1 MQLDILLYH
10 LLEVA
15 HHGLNFLSQ
24 LELEVG
30 FQVGK
35 VDEVVLRLSVRSL
48 KAYFQLVFY
57 HRASFLKLGLLG
69 ILLAQEVMPFNHGNH
84 LLLTRD

>member
-1 MQLDILLYH
+1 VKLDILLYY
-10 LLEVA
+10 LFEVA

-35 VDEVVLRLSVRSL
+35 VDEIVLRLSVRSL
-48 KAYFQLVFY
+48 KAYFQLVFD

-69 ILLAQEVMPFNHGNH
+69 ILLA
-84 LLLTRD
+84 